1 VSKKKDLRV
10 LQAALPAGTVLT
22 HTFRAEPRL
31 RKQLPL
37 LLFTGLILALLYRGA
52 RAYIVGLTDD
62 TLFILSLPR
71 WKNAPGV
78 TTIRATDLLR
88 LEVKRG
94 ALRTKI
100 TIDTASAHYRLRV
113 PGLVAR
119 GETAV
124 ALSALAQ
131 LGAQAAAIAQQN
143 ALVAPTQVGLA
154 AGTPTAVAV
163 ADSGAVAAVGLAT
176 PSSYHGPSLV
186 IVAGENTGMGFP
198 LYEGVSAIGRHPANA
213 IVLSDPLV
221 SARHARI
228 ERTPTGRCF
237 VADDNS
243 ANGTMLNGQ
252 PLREPTELKPSD
264 VLQFGST
271 VLRFV
276 TGS

>member
-1 VSKKKDLRV
+1 VSKKKDLRA
-10 LQAALPAGTVLT
+10 LQEALPAGTVLT

-52 RAYIVGLTDD
+52 RAYLIGLTDD

-78 TTIRATDLLR
+78 TTIRAADLLR

-119 GETAV
+119 GETGV

-131 LGAQAAAIAQQN
+131 LGAQAAATAPRN
-143 ALVAPTQVGLA
+143 ATVAPTQVGLA
-154 AGTPTAVAV
+154 TGTPTAVVV
-163 ADSGAVAAVGLAT
+163 AGPNAAAAIRPAIPTSDRGA
-176 PSSYHGPSLV
+176 SLV
-186 IVAGENTGMGFP
+186 IVAGENAGMSFP

-213 IVLSDPLV
+213 IVLPDPLV

-237 VADDNS
+237 IADDNS
-243 ANGTMLNGQ
+243 ANGTILNGQ
-252 PLREPTELKPSD
+252 SLREPAELKPSD

-276 TGS
+276 TGN